1 MYHKDLD
8 VWKKSIELVKEIYA
22 ITANFPN
29 SELYGLVNQKRR
41 SSVSIPSN
49 LAEGSARFSDNETLR
64 FIDISLGSHAELET
78 QVIIASE
85 LGFIQDCSEILE
97 KIKRLNAII

>member
-1 MYHKDLD
+1 MYHRDLD

-29 SELYGLVNQKRR
+29 SELYGLVNQILR
-41 SSVSIPSN
+41 SAVSIPSS

-64 FIDISLGSHAELET
+64 FIDISLGSLAELET
-78 QVIIASE
+78 QSIIACE
-85 LGFIQDCSEILE
+85 LG
-97 KIKRLNAII
+97 

>member
-1 MYHKDLD
+1 MYHRDLD

-29 SELYGLVNQKRR
+29 SELYGLVNQIRR
-41 SSVSIPSN
+41 SAVSIPSS

-64 FIDISLGSHAELET
+64 FIDISLGSLAELET
-78 QVIIASE
+78 QSIIACE
-85 LGFIQDCSEILE
+85 LG
-97 KIKRLNAII
+97 